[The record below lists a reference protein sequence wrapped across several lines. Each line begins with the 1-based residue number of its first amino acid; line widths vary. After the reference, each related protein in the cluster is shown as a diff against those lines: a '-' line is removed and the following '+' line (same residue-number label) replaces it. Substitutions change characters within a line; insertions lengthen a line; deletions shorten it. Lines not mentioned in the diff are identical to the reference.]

1 MKRWRC
7 FATSWSYFL
16 TKRKFMDSPPFFY
29 YSLAF
34 GLLFGRN
41 MGSTSNVMFFWND
54 VCLFE
59 SERRNVGNHFC
70 FFYQGGGGGS
80 KTEQLLA
87 NRENAI
93 PHVGLYPVEYVF
105 IYIFFT
111 VFYVYLVDLWCDASS
126 YDIIGPGCVYFIACV
141 SLLSWWNAKTPFFFV
156 CVLFTDTQ
164 YIQHLSDNI
173 LYKFEKE
180 KEKIQMTTIFF

>member
-1 MKRWRC
+1 MTC
-7 FATSWSYFL
+7 VFL
-16 TKRKFMDSPPFFY
+16 NLKEEMWEIIFVFSTK
-29 YSLAF
+29 
-34 GLLFGRN
+34 
-41 MGSTSNVMFFWND
+41 
-54 VCLFE
+54 
-59 SERRNVGNHFC
+59 
-70 FFYQGGGGGS
+70 GGGGS

-141 SLLSWWNAKTPFFFV
+141 SLLS
-156 CVLFTDTQ
+156 
-164 YIQHLSDNI
+164 
-173 LYKFEKE
+173 
-180 KEKIQMTTIFF
+180 